1 MSIWNDRFADKE
13 LLFHGA
19 LWVVHGVQK
28 LLHLP
33 TGAPFNIP
41 SLLLIAAALL
51 AFIFAM
57 RRMGVSPPLI
67 MTFAILMPL
76 ISANFMFR
84 LIMMRPHVL
93 SIAFLLVTCALL
105 SKGTLRFRMIAAGVI
120 SFIYAWTYSNPQFI
134 VIPAFVFAL
143 AYRKFFR
150 AEYGRPQ
157 LRHFHM
163 VVGIA
168 VRLPAVHD
176 QRSQNAQPDERNRK
190 CEDQEDSRVFPAAEL
205 FLKLR
210 IGIFF
215 HGFFT

>member
-1 MSIWNDRFADKE
+1 MKE
-13 LLFHGA
+13 LLNSVNHPEHPVKQQF
-19 LWVVHGVQK
+19 LVSKTVVPDGHRQ
-28 LLHLP
+28 P
-33 TGAPFNIP
+33 
-41 SLLLIAAALL
+41 
-51 AFIFAM
+51 
-57 RRMGVSPPLI
+57 
-67 MTFAILMPL
+67 
-76 ISANFMFR
+76 
-84 LIMMRPHVL
+84 
-93 SIAFLLVTCALL
+93 
-105 SKGTLRFRMIAAGVI
+105 
-120 SFIYAWTYSNPQFI
+120 
-134 VIPAFVFAL
+134 
-143 AYRKFFR
+143 RKFFR